1 MKPTAPLC
9 LSVAILA
16 VLLFGLGRTLWI
28 NLNVAPRGLEG
39 SYDRMAPHMKNV
51 TRFAGTP
58 EEVASAVARAVFLD
72 ENASTAPQ
80 LPTDDWS
87 GWYQRQAH
95 DSFSAGH
102 IVVLPGDQAALA
114 WALPG
119 LFWATYA
126 GAPVVFVRNGTI
138 APADSATLAEQ
149 DWPLVVLAPRDVI
162 PEALV
167 ERLRE
172 GGRRVERIAA
182 ATLAAHAIRIAEY
195 RNEAIG
201 FGWGRSYDRRDGY
214 FQYVVTTPMEA
225 RSGLAALPLAAS
237 NAAALLFANDDGGVS
252 GALDRYAFEQRADWF
267 VTPAEGPF
275 RHFFIVGE
283 RVSYAAQ
290 ARLDFA
296 LEKGPYASAGPD
308 ALGAMEGL
316 AIVFIALGFAGAVFV
331 WLHANRLLPE
341 LMPAMRI
348 AWAFTALL
356 VPVLGLVLY
365 FAAHRRPVHPP
376 DEEHAHVR
384 FMRPPSIQSA
394 AATAMGFGYGAP
406 LMVAIG
412 FLFAYFGF
420 PLFYGRWAEGWVFLF
435 GAGMPIMMFG
445 MWAGA
450 ILLAWLCAQEPMM
463 RMMMPRMASKKRYR
477 RTLAVTLVS
486 MSAVSVG
493 MMTSTWVLQMSKL
506 PMMPKEDEILFF
518 GALWLASAVGFL
530 VAWPLNYPLVR
541 IGWKM
546 GGA

>member
-1 MKPTAPLC
+1 MNTRAPT
-9 LSVAILA
+9 ILA
-16 VLLFGLGRTLWI
+16 ALLLIVLFFGLGRTLWI
-28 NLNVAPRGLEG
+28 NLSVAPRALEG
-39 SYDRMAPHMKNV
+39 SYDRITPHMKNV
-51 TRFAGTP
+51 TRFAGPP
-58 EEVASAVARAVFLD
+58 EQVAGTVSRAVFLE
-72 ENASTAPQ
+72 ENAPASLPSAEGWVDWYRQQAP
-80 LPTDDWS
+80 
-87 GWYQRQAH
+87 
-95 DSFSAGH
+95 DSFTAQH
-102 IVVLPGDQAALA
+102 VVVLPGDEAALA

-126 GAPVVFVRNGTI
+126 RAPVIFMRDGSI
-138 APADSATLAEQ
+138 DPADQQRLRQQNVPAF
-149 DWPLVVLAPRDVI
+149 VLAPDDLI
-162 PEALV
+162 PNAV
-167 ERLRE
+167 VAQLRE

-182 ATLAAHAIRIAEY
+182 DTLPEHAIRIAEF
-195 RNEAIG
+195 RDESSG
-201 FGWGRSYDRRDGY
+201 FGWGRTYDRRDGY
-214 FQYVVTTPMEA
+214 FEYVITTPAEA
-225 RSGLAALPLAAS
+225 RSGLAALPLAVS
-237 NAAALLFANDDGGVS
+237 NSATLLFAGDDGGVP
-252 GALDRYAFEQRADWF
+252 GALDRYAFKQRADWF

-275 RHFFIVGE
+275 RHFFVVGD

-316 AIVFIALGFAGAVFV
+316 AIVFIALGFAGAILV
-331 WLHANRLLPE
+331 WCHAARLLPD
-341 LMPAMRI
+341 LMPTMRI

-356 VPVLGLVLY
+356 VPILGVVLY
-365 FAAHRRPVHPP
+365 FAAHRRPTHPP

-420 PLFYGRWAEGWVFLF
+420 PLFYGRWAEGASFLF

-450 ILLAWLCAQEPMM
+450 IVLAWLCAQAPMM
-463 RMMMPRMASKKRYR
+463 KMMMPKMAAKMRYR
-477 RTLAVTLVS
+477 RTLGITTIS
-486 MSAVSVG
+486 MTAVSLG
-493 MMTSTWVLQMSKL
+493 MMTSTWVLQMAKL

-541 IGWKM
+541 TGWKM